1 MPTPIPSRVVIATRG
16 SDLALWQSRWVKSR
30 LEALHPGITVE
41 LRTLK
46 TTGDR
51 FLNASLQ
58 AIGGKGAFTKE
69 ITDAV
74 LRGDADVAV
83 HSLKDLPTQAEPGLR
98 VWAYPQR
105 FDSRDAWIGRDGL
118 RYRDLKPGAR
128 VATGSLRRVAQLKH
142 GHPGVEAE
150 PIRGNLNTRLR
161 KFDEGTMD
169 GMFLAVAGLERLG
182 WAERITER
190 LDPGIFLPAPGQGA
204 LAVEGRDD
212 AATQA
217 LLAPMDDPDTRDTVA
232 AERAFLA
239 ELEAGCQIPV
249 AASAVLRGTAVAL
262 DGLVAGLDGSEVLR
276 DTGEGPRSEAAAVG
290 RALARRLVERG
301 AGRILDAVRKAEGLP
316 EEPGGRT

>member
-1 MPTPIPSRVVIATRG
+1 MTTTLPSKVIIATRG
-16 SDLALWQSRWVKSR
+16 SDLALWQSRWVQSR

-51 FLNASLQ
+51 FLSASLQ

-74 LRGDADVAV
+74 LRGEADVAV

-105 FDSRDAWIGRDGL
+105 FDARDAWIGRGGRRFD
-118 RYRDLKPGAR
+118 DLGPGAR

-142 GHPGVEAE
+142 RHPKVEVL

-161 KFDEGTMD
+161 KFDEGDMD

-182 WAERITER
+182 WGDRITEKLSPR
-190 LDPGIFLPAPGQGA
+190 VFLPAPGQGA

-212 AATQA
+212 AVSRT
-217 LLAPMDDPDTRDTVA
+217 LLAPLDDPDTRDAVA

-249 AASAVLRGTAVAL
+249 AAASVLEGGTVTL
-262 DGLVAGLDGSEVLR
+262 DGLVASLDGSRVLR
-276 DTGEGPRSEAAAVG
+276 GTEHGPRADAAFVG
-290 RALARRLVERG
+290 RTLARRLIEQG
-301 AGRILDAVRKAEGLP
+301 ADRILAEVRAAEGLP
-316 EEPGGRT
+316 EEPGGRA

>member
-1 MPTPIPSRVVIATRG
+1 MSNPIPSRVVIATRG
-16 SDLALWQSRWVKSR
+16 SDLALWQSRWVQSR
-30 LEALHPGITVE
+30 LEAVHPGITVE
-41 LRTLK
+41 LRILK

-51 FLNASLQ
+51 FLDASLQ

-74 LRGDADVAV
+74 LRGEADVAV

-118 RYRDLKPGAR
+118 RYHDLKPGAR
-128 VATGSLRRVAQLKH
+128 VATGSLRRAAQLKH
-142 GHPGVEAE
+142 RHPGVAAE

-182 WAERITER
+182 WGDRITER
-190 LDPGIFLPAPGQGA
+190 LEPEVFLPAPGQGA

-212 AATQA
+212 AAA
-217 LLAPMDDPDTRDTVA
+217 RVLLAPLDDPDTRDAVA

-249 AASAVLRGTAVAL
+249 AAGAVLDGTTVTL
-262 DGLVAGLDGSEVLR
+262 DGLVAGLDGSQVLR
-276 DTGEGPRSEAAAVG
+276 GTERGLRVDGASVG
-290 RALARRLVERG
+290 RALARRLVAQG
-301 AGRILDAVRKAEGLP
+301 ADRILAGVRNAEGLP
-316 EEPGGRT
+316 GEPGSRT